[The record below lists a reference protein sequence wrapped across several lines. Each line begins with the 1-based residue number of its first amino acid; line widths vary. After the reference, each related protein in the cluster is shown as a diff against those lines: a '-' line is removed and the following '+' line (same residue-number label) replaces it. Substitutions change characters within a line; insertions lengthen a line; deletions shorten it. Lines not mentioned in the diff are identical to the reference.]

1 MKMFTSLTAYLYVFT
16 LRYIF
21 RTTKP
26 LKQGMESLQTCVKWI
41 ASTFPLHM
49 HTIAPLK
56 ENVALDITHAVGV
69 EKLDR
74 EEREVK
80 YILIKYPLMN
90 VLLSY
95 VPLFLF
101 DSCPLLKRVYTAYL
115 QAVVHLLPLLA
126 MLPVSF
132 STRGILAV
140 QTAASFRI
148 QETEEWKASPC
159 RS

>member
-41 ASTFPLHM
+41 ASTFPWHM

-74 EEREVK
+74 EEREVN
-80 YILIKYPLMN
+80 YMLIKYPLIQWCSQAGHTGAHALATKGRAPPVQ
-90 VLLSY
+90 VLALIVS
-95 VPLFLF
+95 
-101 DSCPLLKRVYTAYL
+101 LL
-115 QAVVHLLPLLA
+115 
-126 MLPVSF
+126 
-132 STRGILAV
+132 TRIGH
-140 QTAASFRI
+140 
-148 QETEEWKASPC
+148 
-159 RS
+159 